1 MTQRYGS
8 VPTIVIGDYVPESTV
23 TKRVHREFCKAH
35 LVVPIRM
42 SGAALVVAM
51 ADPHDE
57 ATIDRLAELR
67 GSKIHPVG
75 ASAEEIEAWITAWY
89 RFLE

>member
-1 MTQRYGS
+1 MLPFWERWRHRGRGCRA
-8 VPTIVIGDYVPESTV
+8 TIVIGDYVPEPTV

-35 LVVPIRM
+35 LVVPIRT

-57 ATIDRLAELR
+57 ATIDRLAELTGTDVR
-67 GSKIHPVG
+67 AKHR
-75 ASAEEIEAWITAWY
+75 T
-89 RFLE
+89 